1 MSEALSSRTYNSK
14 RLSNTTPTRSPKF
27 NLFKATYLQHLNN
40 SNSKSP
46 IRQNITPN
54 KIAIKRPKLLPPL
67 TKSKFIDLD
76 IQAKYEEIKA
86 FFKNN

>member
-14 RLSNTTPTRSPKF
+14 RLNNTTPTRGPKA
-27 NLFKATYLQHLNN
+27 NLFKATYLQHLRK
-40 SNSKSP
+40 SVSKSP
-46 IRQNITPN
+46 LRQNKTPN
-54 KIAIKRPKLLPPL
+54 KIAIKRPKVLPPL

-86 FFKNN
+86 FFKNT